1 MSSVSRIVAGLLLV
15 AGVALAFV
23 AWRLASAPPRPEFS
37 VAPPAPVAPPA
48 EPVKLYPVVVAREA
62 IAAGSRIDSARMLTV
77 VQWQAALS
85 GGFTDPAPL
94 EGAVTKVDIAVG
106 DPIVP
111 SLLTQGLARQ
121 LKAGE
126 RAVAIAVDEVIG
138 GGNRIVPGD
147 MVDVFFMIDKSAEVA
162 VGQARLLQSQVR
174 VLAYGKASVE
184 GPDEKPAL
192 QQGGPGQPARTAV
205 LAVPVDRVNELLLA
219 SRAGRLQLALRPVG
233 DEGMPDATLFAP
245 RGTVLPVRAD
255 LTPAQRESLRAGP
268 NRAFAGE
275 SLVQLDGTTAAA
287 LAPAAREPAARG
299 SARPQG
305 AGGGRTVEII
315 RGDKSERVR
324 Y

>member
-23 AWRLASAPPRPEFS
+23 AWRLASAPPRPAVS
-37 VAPPAPVAPPA
+37 VVPPVPVAAPA

-62 IAAGSRIDSARMLTV
+62 IAAGSRIDSTRMLTV

-147 MVDVFFMIDKSAEVA
+147 MVDVFFMIDKGPEVA
-162 VGQARLLQSQVR
+162 SGQARLLQSQVR
-174 VLAYGKASVE
+174 VLAYGRATVE
-184 GPDEKPAL
+184 GPDEKAAL
-192 QQGGPGQPARTAV
+192 QQGGPARTAV
-205 LAVPVDRVNELLLA
+205 LAVAVDRVNELMLA

-233 DEGMPDATLFAP
+233 DDSMPDATLFAP

-255 LTPAQRESLRAGP
+255 LTPAQRESVRTGL

-299 SARPQG
+299 SARPQ
-305 AGGGRTVEII
+305 ASGGGRTVEII
-315 RGDKSERVR
+315 RGDKSEHVR

>member
-1 MSSVSRIVAGLLLV
+1 MSSLSKIVAGMLLV
-15 AGVALAFV
+15 AGLALAFV
-23 AWRLASAPPRPEFS
+23 AWRLASAPASPPAS
-37 VAPPAPVAPPA
+37 VAPAPVAAAPA
-48 EPVKLYPVVVAREA
+48 EPVKLHPVVVASGP
-62 IAAGSRIDSARMLTV
+62 IAAGTRIDSAKMLTV
-77 VQWQAALS
+77 AQWQVALS
-85 GGFTDPAPL
+85 GSFADTAPL
-94 EGAVTKVDIAVG
+94 EGAVTRVDVAAG

-121 LKAGE
+121 LKPGE

-147 MVDVFFMIDKSAEVA
+147 MVDVFFMIEKSAEVA

-174 VLAYGKASVE
+174 VLAYGRTSVE
-184 GPDEKPAL
+184 GPDEKSVL

-205 LAVPVDRVNELLLA
+205 LAVPVERVNELMLA

-233 DEGMPDATLFAP
+233 DDSVPDAQLFAQ

-255 LTPAQRESLRAGP
+255 LTPEQREALLSGP

-275 SLVQLDGTTAAA
+275 SLAQLDGTT
-287 LAPAAREPAARG
+287 PAARTPASRAPGRAQG
-299 SARPQG
+299 S
-305 AGGGRTVEII
+305 GGGRTVEIL

>member
-23 AWRLASAPPRPEFS
+23 AWRLASAPPRPAVS
-37 VAPPAPVAPPA
+37 VAPPVPVAAPV

-85 GGFTDPAPL
+85 GGFADPAPL

-147 MVDVFFMIDKSAEVA
+147 MVDVFFMIDKGPEVA
-162 VGQARLLQSQVR
+162 SGQARLLQSQVR

-219 SRAGRLQLALRPVG
+219 SRSGRLQLALRPVG
-233 DEGMPDATLFAP
+233 DDSMPDATLFAP

-255 LTPAQRESLRAGP
+255 LTPAQRESVRTGP

-275 SLVQLDGTTAAA
+275 SLVQLDGSTPAA
-287 LAPAAREPAARG
+287 LAPAARSPALRPAV
-299 SARPQG
+299 RPQG
-305 AGGGRTVEII
+305 VGGGRTVEII
-315 RGDKSERVR
+315 RGEKSEHVR